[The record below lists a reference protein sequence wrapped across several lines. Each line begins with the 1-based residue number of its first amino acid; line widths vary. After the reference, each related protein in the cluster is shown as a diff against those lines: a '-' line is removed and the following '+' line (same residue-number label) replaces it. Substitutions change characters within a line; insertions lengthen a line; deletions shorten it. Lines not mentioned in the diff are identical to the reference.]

1 MMRKATRFGALA
13 TVVSMGALVLGAG
26 SALAAAPSGSATSY
40 TCAGGSIPSGTYASI
55 TVTGLCDVE
64 HHAVITV
71 TGNLNVAADAMFD
84 AQSVPA
90 TITVDRNVT
99 AAEGALLG
107 LGCQP
112 RERTDPKNSAHPC
125 VEPYEEMWSTITVGG
140 NVTATN
146 AHTIALN
153 DITVHGNVTLT
164 GGGGEI
170 PWSIKNNEIDGNLT
184 VGGQTVEWLGVMFN
198 KIGRNATLT
207 NITLTEDHPGAS
219 MMVYVVQNTI
229 GRNLTCMG
237 LVEGVSPGFLDPTKL
252 NTVAGNA
259 NGQCA
264 AVAY

>member
-1 MMRKATRFGALA
+1 MRKGMGFGALA
-13 TVVSMGALVLGAG
+13 TAVSTGALLLGGG
-26 SALAAAPSGSATSY
+26 SAMAAAPSAATSY
-40 TCAGGSIPSGTYASI
+40 TCTGGSIPSGTYASI

-64 HHAVITV
+64 HHAEITV
-71 TGNLNVAADAMFD
+71 VGNLNVAAGAMFD

-90 TITVDRNVT
+90 TISVGRNVT

-125 VEPYEEMWSTITVGG
+125 VEPFEEMWSTITVQG
-140 NVTATN
+140 NLTATN

-153 DITVHGNVTLT
+153 GITVHGNVTLT
-164 GGGGEI
+164 GGGAWI
-170 PWSIKNNEIDGNLT
+170 PWSIKNNKIDGNLT
-184 VGGQTVEWLGVMFN
+184 VSGQTVEWLGVMFN
-198 KIGRNATLT
+198 TIDRNATLAD
-207 NITLTEDHPGAS
+207 ITLTEDHPYAS
-219 MMVYVVQNTI
+219 HEVYVVRNTI
-229 GRNLTCMG
+229 GRNLNCTG
-237 LVEGVSPGFLDPTKL
+237 LVEGVSPGFDPTKL